1 MRWPWT
7 TDPAAERRKIEDR
20 LAMWAGIVTEIER
33 GYEGGI
39 EDYTNDLD
47 VHVDLH
53 ERVAKLRDR
62 DPLRVQLAEV
72 DARYEAATRPVDD
85 AAVRGTDRIRVPLK
99 ASGDLAAGLRARG
112 WT

>member
-1 MRWPWT
+1 
-7 TDPAAERRKIEDR
+7 
-20 LAMWAGIVTEIER
+20 MWAGIVAEIER

-53 ERVAKLRDR
+53 ERVAKLRDS

-85 AAVRGTDRIRVPLK
+85 DAVRGTDRIRVPLN
-99 ASGDLAAGLRARG
+99 ASGDLLAGLRTRG